1 MGLADG
7 TPVCS
12 GGSEGSLRAKLGAL
26 SAGGSLGLHHHPRV
40 TVEWGFDHSAEV
52 KFRKQPFTTPG
63 KSILF

>member
-1 MGLADG
+1 LLAK
-7 TPVCS
+7 
-12 GGSEGSLRAKLGAL
+12 RGAL

-63 KSILF
+63 KSIFF